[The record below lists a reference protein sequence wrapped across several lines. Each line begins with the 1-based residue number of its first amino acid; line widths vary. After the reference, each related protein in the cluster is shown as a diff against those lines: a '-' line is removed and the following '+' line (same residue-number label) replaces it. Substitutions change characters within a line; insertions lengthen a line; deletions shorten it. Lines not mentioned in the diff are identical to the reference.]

1 LLQRIKHTV
10 TNRIAVFSCL
20 FTIYVVVVVSMDP
33 ATPSNTIN
41 THSSW
46 FSAGS

>member
-1 LLQRIKHTV
+1 
-10 TNRIAVFSCL
+10 L
-20 FTIYVVVVVSMDP
+20 FTIYVVIVSMDP

-41 THSSW
+41 AHSSW